1 MNSWPSRWRFQ
12 NRFWCRREMKKR
24 STHSGFTLIEM
35 IVTVALVAIIA
46 SVATPFVKMHEQREK
61 ERELKQTL
69 REIRTAIDVYKQ
81 AGDEGRI
88 ARSADSTGY
97 PRSLEELTKGVADKR
112 DPKGKKI
119 FFLRRVPRDPMNPTK
134 AESAQDSWG
143 IRSYSSEADDP
154 QEDGDV
160 YDVYSLND
168 RKGTN
173 GIPYREW

>member
-1 MNSWPSRWRFQ
+1 
-12 NRFWCRREMKKR
+12 MKQR
-24 STHSGFTLIEM
+24 TLYSGFTLVEM

-61 ERELKQTL
+61 ERELKQAL
-69 REIRTAIDVYKQ
+69 QEIRFAIDVYKH

-97 PRSLEELTKGVADKR
+97 PSSLDELTKGVVDKR
-112 DPKGKKI
+112 DPKGKRI
-119 FFLRRVPRDPMNPTK
+119 FFLRRVPRDPMNSTQS
-134 AESAQDSWG
+134 ESAQDSWG

-154 QEDGDV
+154 QDGGDV
-160 YDVYSLND
+160 YDVYSLNE

-173 GIPYREW
+173 GVPYRKW

>member
-1 MNSWPSRWRFQ
+1 MKQ
-12 NRFWCRREMKKR
+12 RRLN
-24 STHSGFTLIEM
+24 SGFTLIEM

-46 SVATPFVKMHEQREK
+46 SVATPFVKMQEQREK
-61 ERELKQTL
+61 EHELKEAL
-69 REIRTAIDVYKQ
+69 REIRTAIDVYKR

-97 PRSLEELTKGVADKR
+97 PRTLDELVIGAADKR

-119 FFLRRVPRDPMNPTK
+119 FFLRRVPRDPMNSKLSGT
-134 AESAQDSWG
+134 AQESWG

-154 QEDGDV
+154 KEDGDV
-160 YDVYSLND
+160 YDVFSLSN

-173 GIPYREW
+173 GVPYRNW